1 MIDLGAGA
9 DDDVA
14 TNGDIGT
21 DPSVGFDAYGR
32 QNDRIGPDG
41 DVGAD
46 ANAWFD
52 IYPWHEGG
60 RGMNAHNGAFLADKF
75 FPL

>member
-14 TNGDIGT
+14 TNGDIGP
-21 DPSVGFDAYGR
+21 DPGVGFDTYGR
-32 QNDRIGPDG
+32 QHNGIGTNG

-46 ANAWFD
+46 GDAWFD

-60 RGMNAHNGAFLADKF
+60 RGMDAHNGVFLVDIF
-75 FPL
+75 FLL